1 MFFYFLFS
9 DIRDENLFDEGSSI
23 LCILFCDLLLDF
35 MDFIGFFF
43 FERKFCYYFVKDILL
58 IYIFNKCICIIFRNF
73 EFYFFTVL
81 IRYNIFFLML
91 VFDKFLDVFSF

>member
-43 FERKFCYYFVKDILL
+43 F
-58 IYIFNKCICIIFRNF
+58 
-73 EFYFFTVL
+73 
-81 IRYNIFFLML
+81 
-91 VFDKFLDVFSF
+91 